1 MASREASM
9 AGMAAFRASFYNVFM
24 RRNSVFVTFCV
35 ISSYALT
42 NAYLSGTDA
51 LWKSMNKG
59 VSERLSW
66 DHPRA

>member
-9 AGMAAFRASFYNVFM
+9 GGAAAFRASFYNVIM

-51 LWKSMNKG
+51 LWKTMNKG
-59 VSERLSW
+59 VSEHFFCDDR
-66 DHPRA
+66 